1 MKPDMLEGEMN
12 LAPGFPIPP
21 NSDYKTYHTYIDEVL
36 PPESPYLYGLHPN
49 AEIGFLTQ
57 TSDNLFR
64 TVLEM
69 QPRDAGAGG
78 GGGQTREEK
87 VKQVLDEVLE
97 KLPDEFNVQEMM
109 ARVED
114 RTPYTVVAFQEC
126 ERMNILTSEIK
137 RSLKELDLGLKGE
150 LTITADMEE
159 LGNALFLDDV
169 PESWTRR
176 AYPSMSGL
184 AAWFVDLLLRIK
196 ELESWTSD
204 FCLPNV
210 VWLSGFFNP
219 QSFLTA
225 IEQSMARKNEWP
237 LDKMALQVDVTKKN
251 KEDFNSPPR
260 EGAYVHG
267 LFMEGARW
275 DTQTGMIAESRL
287 KELTPGMPVM
297 FIRAIPVDKQETKNV
312 YECPVYKT
320 RQRGPTYVWN
330 FFLKTKESPA
340 KWTLAGVA
348 LLLSA

>member
-1 MKPDMLEGEMN
+1 MINFNPFLN
-12 LAPGFPIPP
+12 P
-21 NSDYKTYHTYIDEVL
+21 N
-36 PPESPYLYGLHPN
+36 P
-49 AEIGFLTQ
+49 Q
-57 TSDNLFR
+57 
-64 TVLEM
+64 
-69 QPRDAGAGG
+69 
-78 GGGQTREEK
+78 
-87 VKQVLDEVLE
+87 
-97 KLPDEFNVQEMM
+97 
-109 ARVED
+109 
-114 RTPYTVVAFQEC
+114 
-126 ERMNILTSEIK
+126 
-137 RSLKELDLGLKGE
+137 GE
-150 LTITADMEE
+150 LTITADMED
-159 LGNALFLDDV
+159 LSNALFFDHV
-169 PESWTRR
+169 PGSWERR
-176 AYPSMSGL
+176 AYPSMATL
-184 AAWFVDLLLRIK
+184 AAWFSDLLLRIK

-237 LDKMALQVDVTKKN
+237 LDKMTLSVDVTKKN

-275 DTQTGMIAESRL
+275 DTQTGMIADSRL
-287 KELTPGMPVM
+287 KELTPNMPVI
-297 FIRAIPVDKQETKNV
+297 FIKAIPVDKQETKNV

-330 FFLKTKESPA
+330 FFLKTKENPA